1 MQRDARSFTEDD
13 VQTLTLFAQQAAA
26 ILENLRNQR
35 LSAVLALQAERDRL
49 ARDLHD
55 GLAQDLAAL
64 LLRADAC
71 QALLEEGNAA
81 LRDRL
86 EAISVGLQRAIR
98 DARATIFALRSSDL
112 ESCSLED
119 GLRAQAVRFETQ
131 TRVPVGFSVVG
142 ADCLQLTQE
151 RELALLRVAQ
161 EALANVRKHAQ
172 AERVSVQVTWRG
184 AEEVRL
190 SIDDDGR
197 GFDPGVV
204 THAQGVGGEHLGLAL
219 LRQQVEALG
228 GFFSVMSAAGRGT
241 TVVANLPVRGR
252 TSEGHGQDPHPD
264 RG

>member
-1 MQRDARSFTEDD
+1 M
-13 VQTLTLFAQQAAA
+13 
-26 ILENLRNQR
+26 
-35 LSAVLALQAERDRL
+35 
-49 ARDLHD
+49 
-55 GLAQDLAAL
+55 
-64 LLRADAC
+64 AC
-71 QALLEEGNAA
+71 
-81 LRDRL
+81 
-86 EAISVGLQRAIR
+86 VHK
-98 DARATIFALRSSDL
+98 
-112 ESCSLED
+112 
-119 GLRAQAVRFETQ
+119 AVRFETQ

-197 GFDPGVV
+197 GFDPGVL
-204 THAQGVGGEHLGLAL
+204 THEQGVGGEHLGLAL

-228 GFFSVMSAAGRGT
+228 GVFSVMSAADRGT

-252 TSEGHGQDPHPD
+252 RSEGHGQDPHLD